1 MAGLSD
7 ADWERLSRTIW
18 QVIAAQ
24 EPQLETS
31 VQELVQR
38 VLSAVRAAGYILDA
52 TTIALIGQWVAES
65 ETVIRSAIIAAVQPV
80 AGAFGLGSDWMAQQI
95 ERAYGQRWPDG
106 LILSDRL
113 WRWSGELQRGLSKVL
128 QDGARAGES
137 IGRLVYDLQRTI
149 EASAGERFAITTRE
163 IEDWATALAKAG
175 RAAIKTPSQYT
186 AWLDIMEAT
195 KRYLATLSDGG
206 TKNQAESTLE
216 KIRKAVREGNLDAID
231 DAVKWWVYDRQLYAL
246 RRIVRTEMANSHH
259 QAILGVSYD
268 DPDIIGYLW
277 RLSGSHP
284 VYDICDLY
292 AAADFGLGPG
302 VFPKAKAPARKA
314 HPHCMCSFTPVT
326 RPRSVKERGVKPINP
341 IRLIEAAGEKG
352 ILTFDGNLL
361 EAA

>member
-1 MAGLSD
+1 MASLSE
-7 ADWERLSRTIW
+7 ADWERLSRAIW
-18 QVIAAQ
+18 QAVAAQ
-24 EPQLETS
+24 EPRLETS
-31 VQELVQR
+31 AQELIQR

-52 TTIALIGQWVAES
+52 PTIALISQWVAES
-65 ETVIRSAIIAAVQPV
+65 ETAIRAGIIAAVQPV

-95 ERAYGQRWPDG
+95 ERAYSQRWPDG

-113 WRWSGELQRGLSKVL
+113 WRWSGELQRGLSRVL

-137 IGRLVYDLQRTI
+137 MGRLLYDLQRTI
-149 EASAGERFAITTRE
+149 EAQAGERFAITTRE

-195 KRYLATLSDGG
+195 KRHLATLSEGG
-206 TKNQAESTLE
+206 TKSQAEATLTA
-216 KIRKAVREGNLDAID
+216 IRKAVREGNIAAID

-268 DPDIIGYLW
+268 DPDIIGYHW

-314 HPHCMCSFTPVT
+314 HPHCMCSLIPTT
-326 RPRSVKERGVKPINP
+326 RRRPAKEGGVKPIDP
-341 IRLIEAAGEKG
+341 LRLIEAAGEKG